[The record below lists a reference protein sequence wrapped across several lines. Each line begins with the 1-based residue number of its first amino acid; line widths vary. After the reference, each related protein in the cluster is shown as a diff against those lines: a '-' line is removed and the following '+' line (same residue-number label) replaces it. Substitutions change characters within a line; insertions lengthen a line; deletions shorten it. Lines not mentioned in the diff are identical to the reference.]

1 LRQVE
6 RDTLW
11 ERIQERLQREPERV
25 KYNEN
30 DREWMEKTVRFYES
44 RRWDYTVCNDEENGV
59 PTLMDKLLRL
69 LSAELLDF
77 VDMDDVRSELG
88 IESPPRPQQSPNSRS
103 FKAIPMAAF

>member
-1 LRQVE
+1 
-6 RDTLW
+6 
-11 ERIQERLQREPERV
+11 
-25 KYNEN
+25 
-30 DREWMEKTVRFYES
+30 MEKTVRFYES